1 MNEKLNTVFDII
13 NATNTVSANRYLS
26 HALGAEVAI
35 IYNALLAKYAYY
47 SKHDMIPDDW
57 FYSTIDDLWRSTA
70 LSEKTQ
76 KRAIAILVKE
86 GLIECKRKGMPA
98 KRSFFIC
105 NAYEKI
111 VALIEK
117 GKAILGETTAETAKS
132 KAIEGDS
139 AVPTKR
145 QNKNSRKSA
154 TSYAVSAEHTYKTK
168 ENNQKL
174 YKHQQKTV
182 ADVMQT
188 AIDKGTYY
196 HGEYKTPG
204 EVSEAVS
211 SIDTNGMQYILDCCE
226 KYSTKIR
233 NLKAYITSLVF
244 YLPKAVKQ
252 RYVLRLKKTVT
263 AVSTYTS
270 SINGHWSSMPQAFK
284 ACRKKKVFCRLKHKL
299 NQRLKENI
307 LCLPQSSI
315 TTC

>member
-174 YKHQQKTV
+174 RPRSASSPRREWTPHRSSPGSKRWT
-182 ADVMQT
+182 T
-188 AIDKGTYY
+188 AARPSRPNWTIRW
-196 HGEYKTPG
+196 
-204 EVSEAVS
+204 
-211 SIDTNGMQYILDCCE
+211 QRR
-226 KYSTKIR
+226 TKPPR
-233 NLKAYITSLVF
+233 RSG
-244 YLPKAVKQ
+244 
-252 RYVLRLKKTVT
+252 R
-263 AVSTYTS
+263 
-270 SINGHWSSMPQAFK
+270 
-284 ACRKKKVFCRLKHKL
+284 
-299 NQRLKENI
+299 
-307 LCLPQSSI
+307 
-315 TTC
+315 

>member
-1 MNEKLNTVFDII
+1 
-13 NATNTVSANRYLS
+13 
-26 HALGAEVAI
+26 
-35 IYNALLAKYAYY
+35 
-47 SKHDMIPDDW
+47 
-57 FYSTIDDLWRSTA
+57 
-70 LSEKTQ
+70 
-76 KRAIAILVKE
+76 
-86 GLIECKRKGMPA
+86 MPA

-117 GKAILGETTAETAKS
+117 GKAILGETTAETEKS

-139 AVPTKR
+139 AVQPKR

-154 TSYAVSAEHTYKTK
+154 TSYAVSAEHTYKTR

-188 AIDKGTYY
+188 AMGKGTYY

-211 SIDTNGMQYILDCCE
+211 CIDENGMQYILDCCE

-233 NLKAYITSLVF
+233 NLKAYITSLIF
-244 YLPKAVKQ
+244 TMANSCQ
-252 RYVLRLKKTVT
+252 TTIR
-263 AVSTYTS
+263 SQIEENSNS
-270 SINGHWSSMPQAFK
+270 SFD
-284 ACRKKKVFCRLKHKL
+284 VYKL
-299 NQRLKENI
+299 DQWALEQYATGI
-307 LCLPQSSI
+307 
-315 TTC
+315 

>member
-139 AVPTKR
+139 AVQPKR

-154 TSYAVSAEHTYKTK
+154 TSYAVSAEHTYNKTK

-211 SIDTNGMQYILDCCE
+211 CIDENGMRYITDCCE
-226 KYSTKIR
+226 KHRSKIN
-233 NLKAYITSLVF
+233 NLKAYIPLVGVLPRAQHQGIATRMMEIVCQYIKEQKF
-244 YLPKAVKQ
+244 KVIGIHSNNPIAIKAYQKLGFRILNENERKYLEK
-252 RYVLRLKKTVT
+252 
-263 AVSTYTS
+263 
-270 SINGHWSSMPQAFK
+270 I
-284 ACRKKKVFCRLKHKL
+284 
-299 NQRLKENI
+299 I
-307 LCLPQSSI
+307 
-315 TTC
+315 

>member
-117 GKAILGETTAETAKS
+117 GKEILGKTTAETAKS

-139 AVPTKR
+139 AVQPKR

-154 TSYAVSAEHTYKTK
+154 TSYAVSAEHTYNKTK

-174 YKHQQKTV
+174 YKHQQK
-182 ADVMQT
+182 D
-188 AIDKGTYY
+188 G
-196 HGEYKTPG
+196 
-204 EVSEAVS
+204 
-211 SIDTNGMQYILDCCE
+211 C
-226 KYSTKIR
+226 
-233 NLKAYITSLVF
+233 
-244 YLPKAVKQ
+244 
-252 RYVLRLKKTVT
+252 
-263 AVSTYTS
+263 
-270 SINGHWSSMPQAFK
+270 
-284 ACRKKKVFCRLKHKL
+284 
-299 NQRLKENI
+299 
-307 LCLPQSSI
+307 
-315 TTC
+315 

>member
-117 GKAILGETTAETAKS
+117 GKEILGETTAETAKS

-139 AVPTKR
+139 AVQPKR

-154 TSYAVSAEHTYKTK
+154 TSYAVSAEHTYNKTK

-188 AIDKGTYY
+188 AMGKGTYY

-211 SIDTNGMQYILDCCE
+211 CIDENGMQYILDCCE

-233 NLKAYITSLVF
+233 NLKAYIT
-244 YLPKAVKQ
+244 
-252 RYVLRLKKTVT
+252 
-263 AVSTYTS
+263 
-270 SINGHWSSMPQAFK
+270 
-284 ACRKKKVFCRLKHKL
+284 
-299 NQRLKENI
+299 
-307 LCLPQSSI
+307 
-315 TTC
+315 